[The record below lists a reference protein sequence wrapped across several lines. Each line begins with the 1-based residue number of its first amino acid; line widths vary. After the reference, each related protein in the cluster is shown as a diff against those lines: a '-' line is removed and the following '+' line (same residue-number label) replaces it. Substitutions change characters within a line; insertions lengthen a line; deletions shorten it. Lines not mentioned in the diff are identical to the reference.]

1 MIYYGYPEPSQNQKR
16 YEAVQLLLFGIG
28 QTIFVSGLAVAGSY
42 GLARKV
48 FGEEQLI
55 LSAEIY
61 IGLGLLLI
69 GGLTAIIG
77 GILFLR
83 NVLRYLRSK

>member
-1 MIYYGYPEPSQNQKR
+1 M
-16 YEAVQLLLFGIG
+16 FGIG
-28 QTIFVSGLAVAGSY
+28 QTVFVSGLAVAGTY

-55 LSAEIY
+55 LSCEIY

-69 GGLTAIIG
+69 GGLTAIFG

-83 NVLRYLRSK
+83 NILRYVKPSDS